1 MARNYQSKKNES
13 DAADSFVD
21 TEDGAHEY
29 NSSRDEISNLVKA
42 SDLVPSAYNVDPDGA
57 LPLTEDRQQAAQ
69 AIFIASISGMSF
81 SDAGSPS
88 VYNLT
93 PVRTSF
99 VLPPAGTS
107 PGEGYN
113 TIAGAIVSFVA
124 NSTCNAAPGLD
135 FGPVGGPS
143 YGAKPIKTDA
153 TSPQPLATLDIV
165 AGTRY
170 QVYYDAGEDAWIL
183 VQAMSSRRTV
193 STILHYEQPSGTNGG
208 QITLADVWQKITLN
222 TVHLNELGITVDT
235 VLNTFTL
242 PPGNYGIEAIAIC
255 DDRHSARV
263 RLYDITGAQAV
274 SYSVNGG
281 VSTERP
287 PGIDNPYVILR
298 DKIIVTTN
306 TQFQLEILGT
316 GNIPETGN
324 LGGACSIPGVNELYT
339 SLKIDRDF

>member
-1 MARNYQSKKNES
+1 MARNYQSKKNDG

-42 SDLVPSAYNVDPDGA
+42 SDLVPSPYNVDPDGA
-57 LPLTEDRQQAAQ
+57 LPLIEDRQQAAQ

-81 SDAGSPS
+81 SDSGSPS

-124 NSTCNAAPGLD
+124 NSTCNATPDLD

-153 TSPQPLATLDIV
+153 TSPQPLAALDIV

-183 VQAMSSRRTV
+183 VQSMSVRRTV

-208 QITLADVWQKITLN
+208 QITSADVWQKITLN
-222 TVHLNELGITVDT
+222 TVQLNELGIAVDT

-242 PPGNYGIEAIAIC
+242 PPGVYQFFAIAIC
-255 DDRHSARV
+255 DDRHSARI
-263 RLYDITGAQAV
+263 RLYDINGAQGV
-274 SYSVNGG
+274 IYSVNGG
-281 VSTERP
+281 VSSDRQ
-287 PGIDNPYVILR
+287 PGIDNPYVLLK
-298 DKIIVTTN
+298 DKIPVPTT
-306 TQFQLEILGT
+306 TQFQLEIIGT
-316 GNIPETGN
+316 GNVSEVGN

-339 SLKIDRDF
+339 MLQIDRDF